1 MNKKQKAWNDE
12 DIIRRL
18 ILQEKAALELSRKKE
33 EWKKKSPYEKRKI
46 NKALKEKREKD
57 AKEEAKKREK
67 REKIYNQEKSNEN
80 FRFWMWIF
88 LIVLFYFIIFSGGGK

>member
-1 MNKKQKAWNDE
+1 MNKKQKAFD
-12 DIIRRL
+12 DDAVDRYKKARL
-18 ILQEKAALELSRKKE
+18 VARLEFLKKEE